1 MGKGSKGLRHIED
14 FCASSQS
21 GTSRKK
27 IIYTKK
33 VYETDYAEILLW
45 ISSIYFIINF
55 NKAGKFLC
63 FRRKA
68 TFNTD
73 FNSLIGLIKKMF
85 LGEGR

>member
-1 MGKGSKGLRHIED
+1 MGKSSKGLRDIED

-27 IIYTKK
+27 TVYTKK
-33 VYETDYAEILLW
+33 VYETDYAEILLQ

-63 FRRKA
+63 FRRKG

-73 FNSLIGLIKKMF
+73 LIVW
-85 LGEGR
+85 